1 VGQRTLNDLGNEL
14 QAALAELA
22 LDEPRVSVSTS
33 EALDGTAG
41 SLVVMVDG
49 VTLPVAVLHR
59 SDFRPVH
66 ASELPALGRHDAGMV
81 FADRIAE
88 RTRETLR
95 ERGWGWL
102 DRRRGHL
109 RLWQPGLRID
119 AAITPRVITE
129 PGPRA
134 RNPFTPAGVTLALW
148 LLVHPDEPASPRG
161 LARELEISPGQVSNL
176 LAALEA
182 HALLRRD
189 RRPLVPELFW
199 ALVEEWRPRRYPLLS
214 WPPPEGTGAPEL
226 RADEWVVTDTVA
238 AGSYGA
244 PIVVAGDAPPDFYV
258 PDDDVLRW
266 VLHRMPTA
274 PEYEKRAASI
284 AVAPTS
290 LVCDPR
296 LHRPATRDTV
306 GFDLAHPVVVALD
319 LGTDRA
325 RGREAISEWE
335 LDPALDV
342 PRVW

>member
-14 QAALAELA
+14 QGALTELD
-22 LDEPRVSVSTS
+22 LDDPRVSVSAS
-33 EALDGTAG
+33 EPPEGAAG
-41 SLVVMVDG
+41 SLLVMVDG
-49 VTLPVAVLHR
+49 VTLPVSVLHR

-66 ASELPALGRHDAGMV
+66 ASELPALGRHEGGMV

-119 AAITPRVITE
+119 ADITPRVIAE
-129 PGPRA
+129 SGPRA

-148 LLVHPDEPASPRG
+148 LLLHPDVPASPRG
-161 LARELEISPGQVSNL
+161 LARELSISPGQVSNL
-176 LAALEA
+176 LAALET

-199 ALVEEWRPRRYPLLS
+199 ALVEQWRPRRYPLLA

-226 RADEWVVTDTVA
+226 RADEWVVTDSVA
-238 AGSYGA
+238 AASYGA
-244 PIVVAGDAPPDFYV
+244 PIVVASDAPPDFYV
-258 PDDDVLRW
+258 PGDDVLRW
-266 VLHRMPTA
+266 VLHRTQSA

-284 AVAPTS
+284 AVAPTP

-296 LHRPATRDTV
+296 LRRAATAGED
-306 GFDLAHPVVVALD
+306 GFAVAHPVVVALD

-325 RGREAISEWE
+325 RGREALSEWE
-335 LDPALDV
+335 PDPALGMK
-342 PRVW
+342 RVW